1 ENHHTIT
8 LPLLWFHY
16 LKSAVIQ
23 LDNAKAHSAQILT
36 VAKMWSCCF
45 SLPTA
50 GRSIRWSGLAAIKA
64 LATVATL

>member
-36 VAKMWSCCF
+36 VAKNVVLLFQPPYCREVNPMERVGSN
-45 SLPTA
+45 
-50 GRSIRWSGLAAIKA
+50 
-64 LATVATL
+64 